1 MPRFVVHDHSSRTHH
16 HDVRLE
22 HGGVLVSWAV
32 PRGLPGHPGERHL
45 AIATED
51 HPLDYLDFEG
61 TIPDGEYGAG
71 EVRILDRGE
80 YDPVVWEDDRREV
93 RLHGQR
99 YGGTFLFVPFRRAG
113 PGSWL
118 VIRRTG

>member
-1 MPRFVVHDHSSRTHH
+1 MPRFVVHDHRSRTHH
-16 HDVRLE
+16 HDVRFE

-32 PRGLPGHPGERHL
+32 PKGLPERPGERRL

-51 HPLDYLDFEG
+51 HANEYLDFEG
-61 TIPDGEYGAG
+61 TIPEGEYGAG
-71 EVRILDRGE
+71 EVRIHDRGE
-80 YDPVVWEDDRREV
+80 FDLVAWESDRREV

-99 YGGTFLFVPFRRAG
+99 YEGTYLFVPFRRAG

-118 VIRRTG
+118 VVQRAD